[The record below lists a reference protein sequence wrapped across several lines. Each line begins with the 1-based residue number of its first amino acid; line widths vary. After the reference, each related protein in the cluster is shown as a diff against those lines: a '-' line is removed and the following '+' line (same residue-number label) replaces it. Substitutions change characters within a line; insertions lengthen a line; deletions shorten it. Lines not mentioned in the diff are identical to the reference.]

1 MDQLCNQLLGIANAA
16 SPKWSRTF
24 RKRVS
29 KAVYCMHRSRVLTRM
44 LAAVET
50 DSIFSS
56 TDQVTL
62 MPVEESPTAVLMGQ
76 SDVPE
81 WSSDV
86 IVASD
91 HRQGVMRTWWSR
103 HAAADHA
110 EADRRRRRQLPAILA
125 CDADPQTDDA
135 TDEENDRLA
144 VWWNMYVLHSK
155 QRKHPYLDGLRT
167 SRNDLLR
174 RELRNGI
181 APGEVSYQCPFCG
194 FMTPTVTPFLVQHWL
209 THES

>member
-1 MDQLCNQLLGIANAA
+1 MLGIANAA

-56 TDQVTL
+56 TDRVTL

-110 EADRRRRRQLPAILA
+110 EANRRRRRQLPAILA

-144 VWWNMYVLHSK
+144 VCGTCTFFTRSSASIPILMDSAPRATTSSVGNCGTVLRLAKCHINALSVA
-155 QRKHPYLDGLRT
+155 
-167 SRNDLLR
+167 S
-174 RELRNGI
+174 
-181 APGEVSYQCPFCG
+181 
-194 FMTPTVTPFLVQHWL
+194 
-209 THES
+209 